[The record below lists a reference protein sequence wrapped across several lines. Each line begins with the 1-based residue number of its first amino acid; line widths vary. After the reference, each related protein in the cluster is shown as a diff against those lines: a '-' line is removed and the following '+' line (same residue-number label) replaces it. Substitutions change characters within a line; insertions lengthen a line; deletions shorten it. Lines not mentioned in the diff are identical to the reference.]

1 MVDDALMTMDD
12 TPAAADPAVAGGPNR
27 RLVLLVA
34 IAFAA
39 IVALGLALERAY
51 SDGGAS
57 EGAAGGDVTD
67 GFDRSDEGAAL
78 GVAPTG
84 QEWEVVSGAVELEAG
99 VASVVAGDDDDPRTL
114 AVIPMGGTDGTVDAT
129 VASMA
134 SGWGLVFRYANPFDY
149 WYVSAVPAFATYNIV
164 RVADGR
170 DEVVGRTGLAEVAP
184 GTKVEVALD
193 GPVIEVSVDG
203 ALVYTTADDHAFGA
217 TRAGLISL
225 VADSRV
231 AWDEFRARPD
241 RTGATPA
248 APILR
253 DPIGSAGD
261 EGDEEVD
268 DGGSEDDGGAA
279 DRPGT
284 GEGAPPATDEGDG

>member
-1 MVDDALMTMDD
+1 
-12 TPAAADPAVAGGPNR
+12 
-27 RLVLLVA
+27 
-34 IAFAA
+34 
-39 IVALGLALERAY
+39 
-51 SDGGAS
+51 
-57 EGAAGGDVTD
+57 
-67 GFDRSDEGAAL
+67 
-78 GVAPTG
+78 
-84 QEWEVVSGAVELEAG
+84 
-99 VASVVAGDDDDPRTL
+99 
-114 AVIPMGGTDGTVDAT
+114 MGGTDGTVGAT

-134 SGWGLVFRYANPFDY
+134 TGWGLVFRYANPFDY

-184 GTKVEVALD
+184 GTRVEVALD

-203 ALVYTTADDHAFGA
+203 TLVYTTADDHAFGA
-217 TRAGLISL
+217 THAGLISL

-261 EGDEEVD
+261 EEGDDVEEVEG
-268 DGGSEDDGGAA
+268 DGGSDEGGSDEGGSDEGGAA
-279 DRPGT
+279 DGSGT